1 LETPKPSP
9 TALIKVTGGKIDAA
23 TVQTELTKFITAD
36 WNREALP
43 HGDDSFLVEFPGAK
57 FIPI

>member
-1 LETPKPSP
+1 
-9 TALIKVTGGKIDAA
+9 LIKVTGGKIDAA
-23 TVQTELTKFITAD
+23 TVQTELAKFITAD
-36 WNREALP
+36 WNLEALP